1 MVNLTVRNIP
11 DTILQHVRFYAI
23 GSRRSV
29 NSELLVLLEEGLS
42 ARTRESSAD
51 RPAEFSAGSR
61 ERLWKELSG
70 SWTDR
75 EELAECVES
84 VYRLRGG
91 LHREDAD
98 DSL

>member
-11 DTILQHVRFYAI
+11 EALLNYVRFYAT

-29 NSELLVLLEEGLS
+29 NSELLILLEEGLA
-42 ARTRESSAD
+42 ARTREGAAD

-61 ERLWKELSG
+61 ALLWKELCG
-70 SWTDR
+70 SWKDER
-75 EELAECVES
+75 ERSVWIDE

-91 LHREDAD
+91 RGG
-98 DSL
+98 SK